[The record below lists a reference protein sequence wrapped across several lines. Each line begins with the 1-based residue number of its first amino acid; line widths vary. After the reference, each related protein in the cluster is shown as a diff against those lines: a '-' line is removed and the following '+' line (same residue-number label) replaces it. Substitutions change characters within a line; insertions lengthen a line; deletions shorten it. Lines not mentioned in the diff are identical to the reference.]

1 MTKKNIQPVHNESV
15 VQGIA
20 SEFWEK
26 DTKWE
31 NSLHTCPN
39 GCTICSLC
47 KVGATVPMEEK
58 TYIYKKESDVMLAM
72 WNDFIRKM
80 WWKLSKSFIDK
91 FIERWWKPTRE
102 RLNNVIDS

>member
-1 MTKKNIQPVHNESV
+1 MTSKNTQPVHNDSV

-47 KVGATVPMEEK
+47 KVGATVPLEETFIYNWITYNRKDFTKLPPLSDEEEK
-58 TYIYKKESDVMLAM
+58 I
-72 WNDFIRKM
+72 W
-80 WWKLSKSFIDK
+80 
-91 FIERWWKPTRE
+91 
-102 RLNNVIDS
+102 